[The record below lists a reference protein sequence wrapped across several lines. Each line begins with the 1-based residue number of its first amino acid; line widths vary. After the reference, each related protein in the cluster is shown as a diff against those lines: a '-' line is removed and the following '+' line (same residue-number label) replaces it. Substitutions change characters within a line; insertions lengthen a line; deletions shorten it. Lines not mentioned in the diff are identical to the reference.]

1 MYKSFTS
8 KSTTMTKAKQTADQY
23 NSLRSEWREKL
34 QPLFDEKNKKR
45 KALKEL
51 FGENPEEMK
60 KQSKAIR
67 NKLNAK
73 WKEENSDL
81 ITKYQEL
88 YTQKK
93 LDDAT
98 FQKGLE
104 EFRKLNPEIDEKSL
118 KDLIMGKAEKKE
130 SKETLTK
137 SLEFEEDTFRINSK
151 GWKEEKR
158 NVYGKWEMKVKVNAT
173 GDVVEYLEGDA
184 KGEQI
189 FITYDAFIREVM
201 KAKNCSKEEV
211 EKKYLM
217 TIDELKEKMKDKP
230 DGSEEYKKFFNK
242 EVKGHLAGYWDP
254 NSKRF
259 NGIGGRS
266 NVWLAGG
273 NFASFHQNEWIHYYD
288 YCNYG
293 YSGRLLKN

>member
-1 MYKSFTS
+1 MP
-8 KSTTMTKAKQTADQY
+8 MTKTKQTADQY
-23 NSLRSEWREKL
+23 NTLRSEMKSKISAVQE
-34 QPLFDEKNKKR
+34 EKR
-45 KALKEL
+45 KTEQQVKEAMSFKWL
-51 FGENPEEMK
+51 EEAK
-60 KQSKAIR
+60 K
-67 NKLNAK
+67 L
-73 WKEENSDL
+73 WKEARTFLTKKFSEENADL
-81 ITKYQEL
+81 IAEYQEL

-118 KDLIMGKAEKKE
+118 KDLIMGKTEKKE
-130 SKETLTK
+130 DKETLTK
-137 SLEFEEDTFRINSK
+137 SLEFEGDTFKIDSK
-151 GWKEEKR
+151 GRKEEKR
-158 NVYGKWEMKVKVNAT
+158 NVYGKGEMKVKVNAT
-173 GDVVEYLEGDA
+173 GDVIEYLEGDA

-242 EVKGHLAGYWDP
+242 EVKGHLAGYWYPYNETFSHFGVRSDLWLVGGDNADFDQLTWGH
-254 NSKRF
+254 NSLSRT
-259 NGIGGRS
+259 
-266 NVWLAGG
+266 
-273 NFASFHQNEWIHYYD
+273 
-288 YCNYG
+288 YG
-293 YSGRLLKN
+293 FSGRLLKN